1 MDIRQR
7 VSWLWVWKWRNL
19 LSRTIL
25 RRGRKAS
32 TTTRGRKRKKVRRGK
47 WTRRRVD

>member
-1 MDIRQR
+1 MDICKRI
-7 VSWLWVWKWRNL
+7 SWVWVWKWRNL

-32 TTTRGRKRKKVRRGK
+32 TTRGRKRKKERRGK